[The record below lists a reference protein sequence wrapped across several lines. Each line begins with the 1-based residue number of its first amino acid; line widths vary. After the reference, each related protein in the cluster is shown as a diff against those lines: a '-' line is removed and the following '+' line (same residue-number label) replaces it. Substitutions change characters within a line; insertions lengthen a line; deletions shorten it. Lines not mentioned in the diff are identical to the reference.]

1 MNLVFKEQNKE
12 YFEELWNKFLAHHH
26 VDFQYSF
33 PIIEYYLTTSSNL
46 VADKSFVLELNHEC
60 VGICLLPI
68 ENLNGSL
75 SISVSGGYVMAPLAN
90 SPKNEQFIYS
100 HIDTLSIEMKLSLI
114 KFKLS
119 LFQNT
124 SFNRLRLYGFF
135 DTTNTT
141 CAIDLE
147 ETQEHLWT
155 NLRKSYKAL
164 INSLTKNSEY
174 SLLYSDNSNFKDL
187 HQRYVD
193 FHKIHMINA
202 GKEPK
207 FDAIYDKQLNL
218 IKKNLATII
227 AVQYKN
233 TTVMTDYFFHDTSN
247 VVYASS
253 AYDTNDFFQ
262 NLPLN
267 HYLLWQAMIYF
278 KNLGFKTLGF
288 GQPCNLN
295 KIDGFT
301 DFADDKELNISHFK
315 RGMGTHMASHM
326 QGIKFFNKQSL
337 LQLIEEV
344 KIEIENK
351 F

>member
-1 MNLVFKEQNKE
+1 MNIIFKEQNKD
-12 YFEELWNKFLAHHH
+12 YFGELWNQFLVHHH
-26 VDFQYSF
+26 IDFQYSL

-46 VADKSFVLELNHEC
+46 IADKSFVLELDNEC

-75 SISVSGGYVMAPLAN
+75 SVSISEGYVMAPLA
-90 SPKNEQFIYS
+90 SSTKNEQLIFS
-100 HIDTLSIEMKLSLI
+100 HIDALSLDLKLSVI

-119 LFQNT
+119 LFENA

-141 CAIDLE
+141 CAIDLT
-147 ETQEHLWT
+147 ETPEQLWT
-155 NLRKSYKAL
+155 HLRKSYKAL

-174 SLLYSDNSNFKDL
+174 SLLYSNDSNAKEL
-187 HQRYVD
+187 HQHYVD

-207 FDAIYDKQLNL
+207 SNAIYDQQFNL
-218 IKKNLATII
+218 IAKNLATII

-233 TTVMTDYFFHDTSN
+233 TTVMTDYFFHDTEN
-247 VVYASS
+247 AVYASS

-267 HYLLWQAMIYF
+267 HYLLWHAIIHF

-295 KIDGFT
+295 KIDGFN
-301 DFADDKELNISHFK
+301 DYAGDKELNISHFK
-315 RGMGTHMASHM
+315 RGMGTTMASHL
-326 QGIKFFNKQSL
+326 QGIKFFDKQSF
-337 LQLIEEV
+337 LQLAEAF
-344 KIEIENK
+344 KAEINAR